1 MTGNSGISSQTRK
14 NWLIDTSLFIS
25 AVLAMLSGIYFL
37 YLPVGGYQGGRNPT
51 HNLIILFSRR
61 TWDDIHTWSGVA
73 MIAVVL
79 IHLCLH
85 WRWVVNM
92 TRRMVKEIFGK
103 GTSMNARGR
112 FNLWVNIIVALSFL
126 VTALSGVY
134 FLFVPGGRGAVDPLF
149 LFTRQTWDLLHTW
162 GAVVLIVAAVAHF
175 IIHWNWIVK
184 VSRGVANSFIRR
196 PGHRPEAKSAPF
208 GA

>member
-51 HNLIILFSRR
+51 YNLIILFSRR

-73 MIAVVL
+73 MIAVVV
-79 IHLCLH
+79 IHLSLH

-112 FNLWVNIIVALSFL
+112 FNLWVNIIVALSFI

-149 LFTRQTWDLLHTW
+149 IFTRQTWDLLHTW
-162 GAVVLIVAAVAHF
+162 GAVVLIIAAVAHF